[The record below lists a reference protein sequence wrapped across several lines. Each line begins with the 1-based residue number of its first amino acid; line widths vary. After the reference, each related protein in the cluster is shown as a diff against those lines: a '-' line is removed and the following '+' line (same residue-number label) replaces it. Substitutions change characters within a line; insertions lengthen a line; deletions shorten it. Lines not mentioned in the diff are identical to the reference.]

1 MSAGLPEKTGLEKMV
16 RPVSHCRGVGKK
28 DLVHNSGTPKI
39 EVDPKS
45 YEANADGKLITYERE
60 SMLPLTQ
67 RYFLF

>member
-1 MSAGLPEKTGLEKMV
+1 MTAGLPEKIGLKKMV

-28 DLVHNSGTPKI
+28 DLVHNSGTSNI

-45 YEANADGKLITYERE
+45 YEVNEGSKLITYERE